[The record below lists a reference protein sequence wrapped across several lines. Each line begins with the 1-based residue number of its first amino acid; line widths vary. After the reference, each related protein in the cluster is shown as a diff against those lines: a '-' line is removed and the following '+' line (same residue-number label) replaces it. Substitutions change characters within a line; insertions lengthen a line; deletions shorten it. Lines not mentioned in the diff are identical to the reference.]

1 MCQSERARADRLTSR
16 IGRREPLP
24 EDLNVAIPDFQSVMY
39 PLLQLLAD
47 GAEHRRQD
55 DLEAL
60 SRLFTLSD
68 DEREQLLASGRQ
80 RVFDNRVSW
89 AKTYLV
95 KAGLVARTGR
105 SVVRITDRGRD
116 VLDSGVQ
123 RIDVSYLARFPEFEE
138 FRKRPVSESGAGA
151 AAAGAAIDPS
161 TEPVS
166 DTRVGTTGPA
176 DRASVVEQTPAELL
190 EFGYERLRQA
200 LADDVIGRV
209 KDAPAAFFER
219 LVVSVLVAMGYGGSR
234 LDAGQAVGRSGDDG
248 IDGIIKE
255 DRLGLDSI
263 YGQAK
268 RWDQP
273 VGRPV
278 VQAFAAALR
287 ATARAR
293 AFSSRR
299 RHSREKRAST
309 SRASRSGS
317 CSSMATSW
325 PS

>member
-24 EDLNVAIPDFQSVMY
+24 EDPNVTIPDFQSVMY
-39 PLLQLLAD
+39 PLLELLAD

-60 SRLFTLSD
+60 SRLFALSAD
-68 DEREQLLASGRQ
+68 DRDQWLPSRRA
-80 RVFDNRVSW
+80 RVFDNRVAW
-89 AKTYLV
+89 ANTYLA
-95 KAGLVARTGR
+95 KAGLVTRTGR
-105 SVVRITDRGRD
+105 GMIRITDRGRD
-116 VLDSGVQ
+116 LLESGVQ
-123 RIDVSYLARFPEFEE
+123 KLDTLYLTRFPEFEE
-138 FRKRPVSESGAGA
+138 WRRRPASDSVAGVA
-151 AAAGAAIDPS
+151 AVGAAIDPS
-161 TEPVS
+161 SEPVS
-166 DTRVGTTGPA
+166 GTRVGTTGPA
-176 DRASVVEQTPAELL
+176 DRAPVVEQTPAELL
-190 EFGYERLRQA
+190 EFGYERLRQT
-200 LADDVIGRV
+200 LADDVIARV

-219 LVVSVLVAMGYGGSR
+219 LVVDVLVAMGYGGSR

-263 YGQAK
+263 YVQAK

-287 ATARAR
+287 ATARVR
-293 AFSSRR
+293 ASSSRR